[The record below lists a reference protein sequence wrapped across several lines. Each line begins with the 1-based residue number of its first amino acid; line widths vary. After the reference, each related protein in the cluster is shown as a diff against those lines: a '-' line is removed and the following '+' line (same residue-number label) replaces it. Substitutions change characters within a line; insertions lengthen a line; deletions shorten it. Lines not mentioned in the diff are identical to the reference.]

1 VEEQKNLVVGVFE
14 HLGQAEE
21 AISDLWRAGFAHDR
35 VDMATRSQG
44 LTEATP
50 QLELARDAADGAISG
65 AVAGATI
72 GTVAGLAAFAF
83 IPGLGAVIGGGLLA
97 GALGGM
103 ALGAAGGTFLG
114 PFIALE
120 MDEEDAHYY
129 AHQIDEGRTVVV
141 VQTTDRVEEAR
152 SILRRYGGRER
163 LDRTGVVVPE

>member
-1 VEEQKNLVVGVFE
+1 VTEQKNLVVGVFE
-14 HLGQAEE
+14 HQGQAEQ
-21 AISDLWRAGFAHDR
+21 AIADLWRAGFPHDR

-44 LTEATP
+44 LMEATP

-72 GTVAGLAAFAF
+72 GTVAGLAAFAL
-83 IPGLGAVIGGGLLA
+83 IPGLGVVIGGGLLA

-120 MDEEDAHYY
+120 MDEADAQYY

-141 VQTTDRVEEAR
+141 VQTPDRMEEAR
-152 SILRRYGGRER
+152 AILRRHGAVER
-163 LDRTGVVVPE
+163 QNQTAPATP

>member
-1 VEEQKNLVVGVFE
+1 MDERNNLVVGVFE
-14 HLGQAEE
+14 HQAQAEE

-50 QLELARDAADGAISG
+50 KLGLARDAAEGAISG

-72 GTVAGLAAFAF
+72 GTVAGLAAFAL
-83 IPGLGAVIGGGLLA
+83 IPGLGVVIGGGLLA

-120 MDEEDAHYY
+120 MDEADAQYY
-129 AHQIDEGRTVVV
+129 AHQIDEGRTVVI
-141 VQTTDRVEEAR
+141 VQTPDRVAEAQT
-152 SILRRYGGRER
+152 ILSRHGAVER
-163 LDRTGVVVPE
+163 GVETAAH